1 MAFQPGVL
9 GRGWARGCHV
19 GGNVGGTW
27 VGSGWCVGG
36 AWVARGWHVGGTG
49 LLELHQHLLVKQM
62 FTTSERS
69 PEAARVL
76 SPEDETWPARCFT
89 QICIIKSSSASLN
102 PHSSVVH
109 VTDEVVRTMK
119 VSPLGFMVTESF

>member
-36 AWVARGWHVGGTG
+36 VWVARGWNGFTG
-49 LLELHQHLLVKQM
+49 
-62 FTTSERS
+62 
-69 PEAARVL
+69 AAPTPASQADVH
-76 SPEDETWPARCFT
+76 DE
-89 QICIIKSSSASLN
+89 
-102 PHSSVVH
+102 
-109 VTDEVVRTMK
+109 
-119 VSPLGFMVTESF
+119 